1 MTRDSRLATR
11 DSLPWR
17 RLVLSVLI
25 VTLSTQ
31 PVFLL
36 AAAFLQLEDDLG
48 LSITGLGAL
57 SATFFLTAAIASA
70 PLGRVVERIG
80 WQRAM
85 KINCVGSAAVL
96 IAIALF
102 ARSVPG
108 FVVLL
113 VLGGAFYGFANPAA
127 NKALAEQVDAGRR
140 GITFG
145 LKHAGIPSSTLLAGL
160 AIPALILTV
169 GWEFSFAV
177 AALLAGPVWVLIAVD
192 RDPLRQPAGA
202 PSPGR
207 GARPLTVLDLVMLA
221 AASALSAAAA
231 ISLGTFLIAAAVE
244 EASFTQAAA
253 GVLLFVGSVAS
264 ISARIA
270 VGAITDRTGGR
281 GFTGVAI
288 LLGTGALVFLL
299 LRPATGLAFG
309 VLVVFAFATAWGWT
323 GLMTFTVVNANTST
337 VAASSAIMQAGI
349 FLGAGLGP
357 ILLGWTIDQY
367 SFSTSWVGVSV
378 LLLAAASIV
387 TVVGRRAGRPAV
399 PATGGERGFQAPNTA
414 DPAREPRL
422 G

>member
-1 MTRDSRLATR
+1 
-11 DSLPWR
+11 
-17 RLVLSVLI
+17 VLSVLI

-36 AAAFLQLEDDLG
+36 AAAFIQLEDDLG

-57 SATFFLTAAIASA
+57 SATFFLTAAVGSA

-192 RDPLRQPAGA
+192 RDPLRRSVGA
-202 PSPGR
+202 PAPGR

-253 GVLLFVGSVAS
+253 GVLLFVGSLAS
-264 ISARIA
+264 ISARIV
-270 VGAITDRTGGR
+270 VGAITDRIGGR

-288 LLGTGALVFLL
+288 LLGGGALVFLL

-309 VLVVFAFATAWGWT
+309 VLVVLAFATAWGWT

-357 ILLGWTIDQY
+357 IVLGWTIDQY

-399 PATGGERGFQAPNTA
+399 PATGGERGFHAPNTA

>member
-1 MTRDSRLATR
+1 MTRDSQLATHA
-11 DSLPWR
+11 SLPWR

-36 AAAFLQLEDDLG
+36 AAAFLQLDDDLG

-57 SATFFLTAAIASA
+57 SAAFFLTAAIASA
-70 PLGRVVERIG
+70 PLGRVVERMG
-80 WQRAM
+80 WQWAM
-85 KINCVGSAAVL
+85 KINCGGSSAVL
-96 IAIALF
+96 VAIALF

-127 NKALAEQVDAGRR
+127 NKALAEQVEAGRR

-177 AALLAGPVWVLIAVD
+177 AALLAGPVWVLIAMD
-192 RDPLRQPAGA
+192 RDPLRQTAGT

-207 GARPLTVLDLVMLA
+207 GAQPLTVLDLVMLA

-253 GVLLFVGSVAS
+253 GVLLFVGSLAS
-264 ISARIA
+264 ISARIV
-270 VGAITDRTGGR
+270 VGAITDRIGGR

-309 VLVVFAFATAWGWT
+309 VLVVFAFVTAWGWT

-367 SFSTSWVGVSV
+367 SFSTSWLGVTV
-378 LLLAAASIV
+378 LLLMAASIV

-399 PATGGERGFQAPNTA
+399 PATGGERGF
-414 DPAREPRL
+414 
-422 G
+422 

>member
-1 MTRDSRLATR
+1 
-11 DSLPWR
+11 
-17 RLVLSVLI
+17 VLSVLI

-36 AAAFLQLEDDLG
+36 AAAFIQLEDDLG

-57 SATFFLTAAIASA
+57 SATFFLTAAIAST

-96 IAIALF
+96 VAIALF

-127 NKALAEQVDAGRR
+127 NKALAEQVEAGRR

-177 AALLAGPVWVLIAVD
+177 AALLAGPVWVLIAMD
-192 RDPLRQPAGA
+192 RDPLRQTAGA

-207 GARPLTVLDLVMLA
+207 GAQPLTVLDLVMLA

-253 GVLLFVGSVAS
+253 GVLLFVGSLAS
-264 ISARIA
+264 ISARIV
-270 VGAITDRTGGR
+270 VGAITDRIGGR

-309 VLVVFAFATAWGWT
+309 VLVVLAFVTAWGWT

-367 SFSTSWVGVSV
+367 SFSTSWLGVTV
-378 LLLAAASIV
+378 LLLMAASIV

-399 PATGGERGFQAPNTA
+399 PATGGERGFQATNTA
-414 DPAREPRL
+414 DPAREPRPS
-422 G
+422 

>member
-1 MTRDSRLATR
+1 M
-11 DSLPWR
+11 
-17 RLVLSVLI
+17 LSVLI

-36 AAAFLQLEDDLG
+36 AAAFIQLEDDLG

-57 SATFFLTAAIASA
+57 SATFFLTAAIGSA

-127 NKALAEQVDAGRR
+127 NKALAEQGDASRR

-253 GVLLFVGSVAS
+253 GVLLFVGSLAS
-264 ISARIA
+264 ISARIV
-270 VGAITDRTGGR
+270 VGAITDRIGGR

-288 LLGTGALVFLL
+288 LLGGGALVFLL

-309 VLVVFAFATAWGWT
+309 VLVVLAFATAWGWT

-387 TVVGRRAGRPAV
+387 TIVGLRTKRPE
-399 PATGGERGFQAPNTA
+399 PATTVR
-414 DPAREPRL
+414 
-422 G
+422 

>member
-1 MTRDSRLATR
+1 MTHDSRLATHR
-11 DSLPWR
+11 SLPWR

-57 SATFFLTAAIASA
+57 SAAFFLTAAIASA
-70 PLGRVVERIG
+70 PLGRAVERMG
-80 WQRAM
+80 WQWAM
-85 KINCVGSAAVL
+85 KINCVGSSAVL
-96 IAIALF
+96 VAIALF
-102 ARSVPG
+102 ARSVPV

-113 VLGGAFYGFANPAA
+113 VLGGAFYGLANPAA
-127 NKALAEQVDAGRR
+127 NKALAEQVDASRR
-140 GITFG
+140 GIAFG

-160 AIPALILTV
+160 AVPVLILTL
-169 GWEFSFAV
+169 GWQFSFV
-177 AALLAGPVWVLIAVD
+177 VSALLAVPVWVLIAVD
-192 RDPLRQPAGA
+192 RDLPFQPAGA
-202 PSPGR
+202 PPPGR
-207 GARPLTVLDLVMLA
+207 GVRPLTALDLVMLA

-244 EASFTQAAA
+244 EASFTEAAA
-253 GVLLFVGSVAS
+253 GVLLFVGSMAS

-270 VGAITDRTGGR
+270 VGAITDRIGGR
-281 GFTGVAI
+281 GFAGVAI

-299 LRPATGLAFG
+299 LRPAMGLAFA
-309 VLVVFAFATAWGWT
+309 VLVVVAFATAWGWT

-367 SFSTSWVGVSV
+367 SFSTSWVAVAV
-378 LLLAAASIV
+378 LLLTAASIV
-387 TVVGRRAGRPAV
+387 TVVGRRTSRPAGL
-399 PATGGERGFQAPNTA
+399 ATRGEQGFQATNTA
-414 DPAREPRL
+414 DQAREPRL

>member
-1 MTRDSRLATR
+1 MTHDSRLATHA
-11 DSLPWR
+11 SLPWR

-36 AAAFLQLEDDLG
+36 AAAFIQLESDLG

-70 PLGRVVERIG
+70 PLGRVVEKIG

-113 VLGGAFYGFANPAA
+113 VVGGAFYGFANPAA
-127 NKALAEQVDAGRR
+127 NKALAEQVDADRR

-202 PSPGR
+202 PSPGS

-253 GVLLFVGSVAS
+253 GVLLFVGSLAS
-264 ISARIA
+264 ISARIV
-270 VGAITDRTGGR
+270 VGAITDRIGGR

-378 LLLAAASIV
+378 MLLAAASIV
-387 TVVGRRAGRPAV
+387 SIVGLRTKRPE
-399 PATGGERGFQAPNTA
+399 PATTA
-414 DPAREPRL
+414 R
-422 G
+422 

>member
-1 MTRDSRLATR
+1 MTRDSQLATHA
-11 DSLPWR
+11 SLPWR

-25 VTLSTQ
+25 VALSTQ

-36 AAAFLQLEDDLG
+36 GAAFLQLEDDLG

-57 SATFFLTAAIASA
+57 SAAFFLTAAIASA

-80 WQRAM
+80 WHRAM
-85 KINCVGSAAVL
+85 KINCVGSSAVL
-96 IAIALF
+96 VAIALF

-113 VLGGAFYGFANPAA
+113 VLGGAVYGFANPAA
-127 NKALAEQVDAGRR
+127 NKALAEQVDASRR

-160 AIPALILTV
+160 AVPVLILTV
-169 GWEFSFAV
+169 GWQFSFAV

-192 RDPLRQPAGA
+192 RDPPLQSEGA
-202 PSPGR
+202 SPPGR
-207 GARPLTVLDLVMLA
+207 GARPLTALDLVMLA

-244 EASFTQAAA
+244 KASFTEAAA
-253 GVLLFVGSVAS
+253 GVLLFVGSMAS

-270 VGAITDRTGGR
+270 VGAITDRIGGR
-281 GFTGVAI
+281 GFAGVAI

-299 LRPATGLAFG
+299 LRPTTGLAFG
-309 VLVVFAFATAWGWT
+309 VLVVVAFATAWGWT

-367 SFSTSWVGVSV
+367 SFSTSWVAVAV
-378 LLLAAASIV
+378 LLLTASSIV
-387 TVVGRRAGRPAV
+387 TLVGMRTRQSASLRA
-399 PATGGERGFQAPNTA
+399 
-414 DPAREPRL
+414 
-422 G
+422 

>member
-1 MTRDSRLATR
+1 M
-11 DSLPWR
+11 
-17 RLVLSVLI
+17 LSVLI

-113 VLGGAFYGFANPAA
+113 VVGGAFYGFANPAA

-192 RDPLRQPAGA
+192 RDPLRQSAGA

-253 GVLLFVGSVAS
+253 GVLLFVGSLAS

-270 VGAITDRTGGR
+270 VGAITDRIGGR

-288 LLGTGALVFLL
+288 LLSSGALVFLL

-309 VLVVFAFATAWGWT
+309 VLVVVAFATAWGWT

-367 SFSTSWVGVSV
+367 SFSTSWVGVTV
-378 LLLAAASIV
+378 LLLMAASIV
-387 TVVGRRAGRPAV
+387 TIVGLRTQRPE
-399 PATGGERGFQAPNTA
+399 PATTA
-414 DPAREPRL
+414 RQEGR
-422 G
+422 

>member
-1 MTRDSRLATR
+1 MTRDSPLATR

-36 AAAFLQLEDDLG
+36 AAAFIQLEDDLG

-96 IAIALF
+96 SAIALF

-127 NKALAEQVDAGRR
+127 NKALAEQVDAGQR

-192 RDPLRQPAGA
+192 RDPLRQSAGA

-207 GARPLTVLDLVMLA
+207 GARPLTVPDLVMLA

-253 GVLLFVGSVAS
+253 GVLLFVGSLAS
-264 ISARIA
+264 IAARIA
-270 VGAITDRTGGR
+270 VGAITDRIGGR
-281 GFTGVAI
+281 GFAGVAI

-309 VLVVFAFATAWGWT
+309 LVVVAAFATAWGWT

-387 TVVGRRAGRPAV
+387 TIVGLRTQQPE
-399 PATGGERGFQAPNTA
+399 PATTA
-414 DPAREPRL
+414 RQEGR
-422 G
+422 

>member
-11 DSLPWR
+11 ASLPWR

-113 VLGGAFYGFANPAA
+113 VVGGAFYGFANPAA
-127 NKALAEQVDAGRR
+127 NKALAEQVDADRR

-192 RDPLRQPAGA
+192 RDPLRQSAGA
-202 PSPGR
+202 RSPGR

-253 GVLLFVGSVAS
+253 GVLLLAGSLAS

-270 VGAITDRTGGR
+270 VGAITDRIGGR
-281 GFTGVAI
+281 GFTSAPFGGEVDEGVMKLNPRVLVARDAVDDVDQSDDI
-288 LLGTGALVFLL
+288 GFEAGLLHQLARRRLTDRFADLLGAAGNTPAIADRWFGALDQQDFVI
-299 LRPATGLAFG
+299 AEHHDSDADIGTVGIA
-309 VLVVFAFATAWGWT
+309 AWH
-323 GLMTFTVVNANTST
+323 
-337 VAASSAIMQAGI
+337 
-349 FLGAGLGP
+349 
-357 ILLGWTIDQY
+357 
-367 SFSTSWVGVSV
+367 
-378 LLLAAASIV
+378 
-387 TVVGRRAGRPAV
+387 
-399 PATGGERGFQAPNTA
+399 
-414 DPAREPRL
+414 
-422 G
+422 

>member
-1 MTRDSRLATR
+1 
-11 DSLPWR
+11 
-17 RLVLSVLI
+17 VLSVLI
-25 VTLSTQ
+25 VALSTQ

-36 AAAFLQLEDDLG
+36 AAAFIQLEDDLG

-96 IAIALF
+96 VAIALF

-127 NKALAEQVDAGRR
+127 NKALAEQVDASRR

-169 GWEFSFAV
+169 GWQFSYAV
-177 AALLAGPVWVLIAVD
+177 AALLAGPVWVLIALD
-192 RDPLRQPAGA
+192 RDRPLQPAEA
-202 PSPGR
+202 SPLER
-207 GARPLTVLDLVMLA
+207 GVRPLTALDLVMLA

-253 GVLLFVGSVAS
+253 GALLFVGSLAS
-264 ISARIA
+264 ISVRIV
-270 VGAITDRTGGR
+270 VGAITDRIGGR

-309 VLVVFAFATAWGWT
+309 VLVVVAFATAWGWT

-357 ILLGWTIDQY
+357 ILLGWTIDKY
-367 SFSTSWVGVSV
+367 SCATGWVGVSV

-387 TVVGRRAGRPAV
+387 TVVGRRTGRPMV
-399 PATGGERGFQAPNTA
+399 PATGGDRGLQATNTA
-414 DPAREPRL
+414 DQAREPRL

>member
-17 RLVLSVLI
+17 RLLLSVLI

-108 FVVLL
+108 FIVLL
-113 VLGGAFYGFANPAA
+113 VLGGAFYGLANPAA

-253 GVLLFVGSVAS
+253 GVLLFVGSLAS

-270 VGAITDRTGGR
+270 VGAITDRIGGR
-281 GFTGVAI
+281 GFAGVAI

-309 VLVVFAFATAWGWT
+309 VLVVFAFGTAWGWT

-387 TVVGRRAGRPAV
+387 TIVGLRTQRLE
-399 PATGGERGFQAPNTA
+399 PATTVR
-414 DPAREPRL
+414 
-422 G
+422 

>member
-1 MTRDSRLATR
+1 MTRDSPVATR

-36 AAAFLQLEDDLG
+36 AAAFIQLEDDLG

-57 SATFFLTAAIASA
+57 SATFFLTAAIAST

-85 KINCVGSAAVL
+85 KINCVGSATVL
-96 IAIALF
+96 VAIALF

-127 NKALAEQVDAGRR
+127 NKALAEQVEAGRR

-192 RDPLRQPAGA
+192 RDPLRQTAGA

-207 GARPLTVLDLVMLA
+207 GAQPLTVLDLVMLA

-253 GVLLFVGSVAS
+253 GVLLFVGSLAS
-264 ISARIA
+264 ISARIV
-270 VGAITDRTGGR
+270 VGAITDRIGGR

-309 VLVVFAFATAWGWT
+309 VLVVLAFVTAWGWT

-367 SFSTSWVGVSV
+367 SFSTSWLGVTV
-378 LLLAAASIV
+378 LLLMAASIV

-399 PATGGERGFQAPNTA
+399 PATGGERGFQATNTA
-414 DPAREPRL
+414 DPAREPRPS
-422 G
+422 

>member
-36 AAAFLQLEDDLG
+36 AAAFIQLEDDLG

-96 IAIALF
+96 VAIALF

-192 RDPLRQPAGA
+192 RDPLRQSAGA
-202 PSPGR
+202 PLPGR

-253 GVLLFVGSVAS
+253 GVLLFVGSLAS
-264 ISARIA
+264 IAARIA
-270 VGAITDRTGGR
+270 VGAITDYIGGR
-281 GFTGVAI
+281 GFAGVAI

-309 VLVVFAFATAWGWT
+309 LVVVAAFATAWGWT

-367 SFSTSWVGVSV
+367 SFSTSWVGVTV
-378 LLLAAASIV
+378 LLLMAASIV
-387 TVVGRRAGRPAV
+387 TIVGLRTQRPE
-399 PATGGERGFQAPNTA
+399 PATTVR
-414 DPAREPRL
+414 
-422 G
+422 